1 MKVLNDNV
9 LVSFENKQQ
18 QSRSGLYLPDTPQDG
33 QVVFGTVL
41 DVGPGR
47 LNPDGT
53 RTPLSVSVGE
63 LVWFPKFNASQLEV
77 EGTKYYVVGEPQI
90 LLVK

>member
-18 QSRSGLYLPDTPQDG
+18 QTRSGLYLPDTPQDG

-47 LNPDGT
+47 LNVDGT
-53 RTPLSVSVGE
+53 RVPVTVAKGE
-63 LVWFPKFNASQLEV
+63 LVWFPKFNASQVEV
-77 EGTKYYVVGEPQI
+77 DGVKFFVVGEPQI